1 LIGWGL
7 KDLSRRKL
15 VIALGVVCA
24 ALMAI
29 AALYALI
36 TTAFAEVN
44 PAAAAAAISVAVA
57 GIAWFRK
64 TANFHK

>member
-1 LIGWGL
+1 LIDWGL
-7 KDLSRRKL
+7 KNLNRRKL

-36 TTAFAEVN
+36 TAAFVEVN
-44 PAAAAAAISVAVA
+44 PVAVAAAISVAVA
-57 GIAWFRK
+57 GIAWFKK
-64 TANFHK
+64 TASFHK